1 MTTLRELLS
10 VRLVMGSLVWLLQW
24 PIRALVL
31 LIVAWLPLGVEVSSF
46 PVALLSA
53 VVIGLLGTLL
63 IWPLKVVLGPI
74 WAVTSLGGLISP
86 VSLLFNWVITVILFG
101 LAAWLIQGF
110 RLKNGVVSAILGGIV
125 YAVLSTVFLRILG
138 LDVDFTRASALIS
151 ALPVV

>member
-1 MTTLRELLS
+1 
-10 VRLVMGSLVWLLQW
+10 MGSLVWLLQW

-31 LIVAWLPLGVEVSSF
+31 LIVAWLPLGVEVSNF

-138 LDVDFTRASALIS
+138 LDVDFTRASALMS
-151 ALPVV
+151 ALPVA